1 MANCGFEFLGSGSS
15 FVREEMSDVCCP
27 GDKFVF
33 REGDYQSSKV
43 KFQPRMTFNSTGPA
57 SALSLS
63 LTSMLSWGVG
73 SSE

>member
-1 MANCGFEFLGSGSS
+1 
-15 FVREEMSDVCCP
+15 MSDVCCP